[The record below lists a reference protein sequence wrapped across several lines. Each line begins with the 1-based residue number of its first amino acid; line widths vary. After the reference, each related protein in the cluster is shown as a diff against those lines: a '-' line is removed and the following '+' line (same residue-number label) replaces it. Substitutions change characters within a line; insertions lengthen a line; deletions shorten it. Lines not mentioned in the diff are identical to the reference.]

1 MRGICRKLSRD
12 RLPQDRKKQHNM
24 EAESNLD
31 VAYNTGNIMNYDT
44 IVAGGGP
51 AGLAAAEAV
60 ARRECSV
67 LVLEQNHEIGSPIR
81 TSGGSFIDE
90 LDALSI
96 PPALY
101 HPISRVRFLSARNAA
116 VYDYPRPRMCV
127 IDVRGVFQ
135 FLAGRAVD
143 AGAAVR
149 VGSKVEGPVLENGC
163 VVGVRTRNE
172 LLRSRVVIDATGYR
186 SALLK
191 QAGLDPAMRRFGVGA
206 EYDMY
211 APHCDEREAVLLV
224 GSRLAPA
231 GYAWVFPWGRHRVR
245 VGVGIIHPDSDAKPD
260 EYLDALVSGAA
271 GYGVDLSGAQPLEH
285 HSGLIP
291 SECFARRFAG
301 NGILGA
307 GDATG
312 QASSL
317 LGEGIRW
324 AIHAGKMAGEVAANA
339 IAKGDV
345 SHAALSA
352 FEREWSKSYGAN
364 LRLAHK
370 INQRIARWDDRKWD
384 ERLEVLKLLTPDQ
397 FVEALK
403 TNLTGSWLLPFLL
416 RNMLRNPRALAEAS
430 GIL

>member
-1 MRGICRKLSRD
+1 MGEACNLSD
-12 RLPQDRKKQHNM
+12 
-24 EAESNLD
+24 S
-31 VAYNTGNIMNYDT
+31 MNYDA
-44 IVAGGGP
+44 IIAGGGP
-51 AGLAAAEAV
+51 AGLAAAA
-60 ARRECSV
+60 ALAKRGCSA

-90 LDALSI
+90 LEALSI
-96 PPALY
+96 PAGLY
-101 HPISRVRFLSARNAA
+101 HPISRVRFVSARNAA
-116 VYDYPRPRMCV
+116 VYDYSQPRMCV

-143 AGAAVR
+143 VGAAVR
-149 VGSKVEGPVLENGC
+149 VGAKVESPVLQDDW
-163 VVGVRTRNE
+163 VVGVRTRGE
-172 LLRSRVVIDATGYR
+172 FLRARVVIDATGYR

-191 QAGLDPAMRRFGVGA
+191 QAGLDPGMRRFGVGA

-224 GSRLAPA
+224 GSSLAPS

-260 EYLDALVSGAA
+260 AYLDALVSGAG
-271 GYGVDLSGAQPLEH
+271 GYGVNLRGSQPLEH

-291 SECFARRFAG
+291 SECFAQRFAG
-301 NGILGA
+301 NGILGV
-307 GDATG
+307 GDAAG

-324 AIHAGKMAGEVAANA
+324 AIHAGKMAGEVAAVA
-339 IAKGDV
+339 IEKGDV
-345 SHAALSA
+345 SRAALGA
-352 FEREWSKSYGAN
+352 FEREWGRRYGAN
-364 LRLAHK
+364 LRLADK

-403 TNLTGSWLLPFLL
+403 TNLTGSWLLRFL
-416 RNMLRNPRALAEAS
+416 LRNPRALAEAS

>member
-1 MRGICRKLSRD
+1 MAEK
-12 RLPQDRKKQHNM
+12 
-24 EAESNLD
+24 AES
-31 VAYNTGNIMNYDT
+31 YDA
-44 IVAGGGP
+44 IIAGGGP
-51 AGLAAAEAV
+51 AGLATAETL
-60 ARRECSV
+60 ARLGCSA

-90 LDALSI
+90 LDALGI
-96 PPALY
+96 PRGLH
-101 HPISRVRFLSARNAA
+101 HPISRVRFVSPANAA
-116 VYDYPRPRMCV
+116 TYDYVQPRMCV
-127 IDVRGVFQ
+127 MDVRGVFQ

-143 AGAAVR
+143 AGASVR
-149 VGSKVEGPVLENGC
+149 VGTKVEGPVFQYEK
-163 VVGVRTRNE
+163 VAGVRTRDAV
-172 LLRSRVVIDATGYR
+172 LGARVVIDATGYR
-186 SALLK
+186 SVLLK
-191 QAGLDPAMRRFGVGA
+191 QAGLDPGMRRFGVGA

-224 GSRLAPA
+224 GGEFAPS

-260 EYLDALVSGAA
+260 AYLDALVAGA
-271 GYGVDLSGAQPLEH
+271 GRFGVDLRGAQPLEH
-285 HSGLIP
+285 HAGLIP
-291 SECFARRFAG
+291 SECFAAKFAG
-301 NGILGA
+301 HGILGV
-307 GDATG
+307 GDAAG

-324 AIHAGKMAGEVAANA
+324 AIHAGKMAGEVAAGA

-345 SHAALSA
+345 SRGVLAD
-352 FEREWSKSYGAN
+352 FERQWMKRYGKD

-370 INQRIARWDDRKWD
+370 INLRIAGWDDRKWD

-403 TNLTGSWLLPFLL
+403 TNLTGGWLLRFLA
-416 RNMLRNPRALAEAS
+416 RNPRALAEAA

>member
-1 MRGICRKLSRD
+1 MAEK
-12 RLPQDRKKQHNM
+12 
-24 EAESNLD
+24 AES
-31 VAYNTGNIMNYDT
+31 YDA
-44 IVAGGGP
+44 IIAGGGP
-51 AGLAAAEAV
+51 AGLAAAETL
-60 ARRECSV
+60 ARRGCSA

-90 LDALSI
+90 LDALGV
-96 PPALY
+96 PRGLH
-101 HPISRVRFLSARNAA
+101 HPISRVRFLSPANAA
-116 VYDYPRPRMCV
+116 VYDYVQPRMCV
-127 IDVRGVFQ
+127 MDVRGVFQ
-135 FLAGRAVD
+135 FLAGKAVE

-149 VGSKVEGPVLENGC
+149 VATRVEGPVFQYERQDGK
-163 VVGVRTRNE
+163 VVGVRTRDAV
-172 LLRSRVVIDATGYR
+172 LGARVVIDATGYR
-186 SALLK
+186 SVLLK
-191 QAGLDPAMRRFGVGA
+191 QAGLDPGMRRFGVGA

-224 GSRLAPA
+224 GGEFAPS

-260 EYLDALVSGAA
+260 AYLDALVAGA
-271 GYGVDLSGAQPLEH
+271 GRFGVDLRGAQPLEH
-285 HSGLIP
+285 HAGLIP
-291 SECFARRFAG
+291 SECFAARFAG
-301 NGILGA
+301 DGILGV
-307 GDATG
+307 GDAAG

-324 AIHAGKMAGEVAANA
+324 AIQAGKMAGEVAAGA

-345 SHAALSA
+345 SRGALA
-352 FEREWSKSYGAN
+352 EFERRWTKRYGKD

-370 INQRIARWDDRKWD
+370 INLRIASWDDRKWD

-403 TNLTGSWLLPFLL
+403 TNLTGGWLLRFLA
-416 RNMLRNPRALAEAS
+416 RNPRALAEAA